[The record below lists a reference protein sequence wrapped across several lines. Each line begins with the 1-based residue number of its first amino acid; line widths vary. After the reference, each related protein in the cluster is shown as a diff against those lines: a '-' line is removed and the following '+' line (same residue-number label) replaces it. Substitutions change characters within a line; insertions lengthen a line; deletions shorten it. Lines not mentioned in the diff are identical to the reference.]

1 VKSANSELTDILLLL
16 NANLVRLDRQILI
29 LQQEQSQRVDFFKEI
44 GKIGQENEI
53 SSDFK
58 PILENLSKEQAQ
70 QIRKLP
76 SQIKTELENEV
87 VEKWTNHIRSEQS
100 ERKSEIGNQ
109 EIEIRNKYEESKTE
123 MFDEISQS
131 FDPILLLASE
141 NTKMT
146 KLYISNETEMAQEEL
161 NVLQAKFLARTQS
174 DKEKLQKIK
183 KLQKLLTQVL
193 DKILAL
199 DTNDR
204 NIITIDS
211 QSLLDLAEGEIYE
224 VISATQLSEK
234 GVLSSKVLTSACP
247 RLIAHA
253 SKMQYINA
261 ENYGLLATIKAYF
274 WSKFS
279 SKSTTLSN
287 FEPGN
292 ISNASIL
299 ATFEDF
305 IAKKDLDG
313 AARIINQSDGEV
325 RRIFSDWLEE
335 ARRHLEMR
343 LFFETL
349 KQLIEVQLLNNL

>member
-1 VKSANSELTDILLLL
+1 MK
-16 NANLVRLDRQILI
+16 
-29 LQQEQSQRVDFFKEI
+29 
-44 GKIGQENEI
+44 
-53 SSDFK
+53 
-58 PILENLSKEQAQ
+58 
-70 QIRKLP
+70 
-76 SQIKTELENEV
+76 
-87 VEKWTNHIRSEQS
+87 
-100 ERKSEIGNQ
+100 
-109 EIEIRNKYEESKTE
+109 
-123 MFDEISQS
+123 
-131 FDPILLLASE
+131 
-141 NTKMT
+141 
-146 KLYISNETEMAQEEL
+146 
-161 NVLQAKFLARTQS
+161 
-174 DKEKLQKIK
+174 
-183 KLQKLLTQVL
+183 VL

-211 QSLLDLAEGEIYE
+211 QSLLDLAEDEIYE
-224 VISATQLSEK
+224 VISGTELSEQ

-247 RLIAHA
+247 TLIAHA

-261 ENYGLLATIKAYF
+261 ENYGLLATLKGCF

-279 SKSTTLSN
+279 SKSTALSN

-325 RRIFSDWLEE
+325 RRIFSDWLVE